1 MDDDIETTDLCLRS
15 SRVGHIATETFEALK
30 RFEHFNQLDGA
41 KDIRIFGRNL
51 DHHLEIF
58 ANVDAKHI
66 VHARER
72 LFGSQF
78 AEVVHESLEGN
89 V

>member
-1 MDDDIETTDLCLRS
+1 MMVRARRESVAEL
-15 SRVGHIATETFEALK
+15 TFEAFK

-41 KDIRIFGRNL
+41 KDIRIFCRILN
-51 DHHLEIF
+51 HHLKIF
-58 ANVDAKHI
+58 ANVDTKHI

-72 LFGSQF
+72 LFSSQI
-78 AEVVHESLEGN
+78 AEVVHEPLKRN

>member
-1 MDDDIETTDLCLRS
+1 LNGALTTVRARRESVIEFTF
-15 SRVGHIATETFEALK
+15 TFEALK

-41 KDIRIFGRNL
+41 KDIRIFGGNL
-51 DHHLEIF
+51 NRHLEIF
-58 ANVDAKHI
+58 AHVDAKHI

-78 AEVVHESLEGN
+78 AKVVHEPLEGN